1 MDSGAIIYGYEPVIS
16 KQGYREN
23 LTQVY
28 EAALLEKLCKEK
40 VAAKKEKVME
50 TIFSTCHFFSIS
62 ESKKSDPS

>member
-50 TIFSTCHFFSIS
+50 TIFL
-62 ESKKSDPS
+62 EL